1 MDPGP
6 EYDDVLLALNASLY
20 TWKRYLAI
28 LMDMAEYDLKN

>member
-6 EYDDVLLALNASLY
+6 EYDGVLLALNALY
-20 TWKRYLAI
+20 TWERYLAI